1 MLDYDQPLDHF
12 DGLTAFQATQ
22 KLGYPCHVSQQYT
35 WFTRWINGS
44 NGEITKA
51 VTVKAEAFSQA
62 AIAKIEAAG
71 GKTEIIG

>member
-1 MLDYDQPLDHF
+1 MPKITGKYETIFIVNATLTEEAIK
-12 DGLTAFQATQ
+12 GLVE
-22 KLGYPCHVSQQYT
+22 K
-35 WFTRWINGS
+35 FTNLIAA

-71 GKTEIIG
+71 GKTEILG